1 MKSYQKISLV
11 LGVIVLFTIIVF
23 FIGLYY
29 NLQPD
34 AIFLT
39 ILIPIVLISIIAFTD
54 LERERYFSQGEGGII
69 LFICLLFPIIL
80 FVSFVSYQANF
91 VKYVIDDNSNAC
103 DIYDSEYKTIYVTEP
118 ALSLVKAM
126 EDYVNSKLS
135 NDEERIYVKDNLFQ
149 ISKDIKNNEII
160 SYPLYSFGGPI
171 CLNNINSK
179 LCKIWLD
186 GLAVEIKDKV
196 KQRANKAVK
205 EANKEHAEKQHELE
219 DSKKKMEEADIFKK
233 TNKLN

>member
-1 MKSYQKISLV
+1 M
-11 LGVIVLFTIIVF
+11 F

-69 LFICLLFPIIL
+69 LFISILFPIIL

-103 DIYDSEYKTIYVTEP
+103 DICDSEYKTIYVTEP

-160 SYPLYSFGGPI
+160 RATHYTLLVDQFVLITSTLNYARYGWIGWPL
-171 CLNNINSK
+171 
-179 LCKIWLD
+179 
-186 GLAVEIKDKV
+186 
-196 KQRANKAVK
+196 R
-205 EANKEHAEKQHELE
+205 
-219 DSKKKMEEADIFKK
+219 
-233 TNKLN
+233 

>member
-11 LGVIVLFTIIVF
+11 FGIMVLFAIIMF

-29 NLQPD
+29 NLRPGVTS
-34 AIFLT
+34 LV
-39 ILIPIVLISIIAFTD
+39 ILIPVVLIAIITFAD
-54 LERERYFSQGEGGII
+54 LEKERYFSQREGGII

-80 FVSFVSYQANF
+80 FVSFVVYQKDFKNYI
-91 VKYVIDDNSNAC
+91 VDDSLTDNT
-103 DIYDSEYKTIYVTEP
+103 EYKTIYVVEP

-126 EDYVNSKLS
+126 EDYVESKLS
-135 NDEERIYVKDNLFQ
+135 NDEEKTYMRDNLFHT
-149 ISKDIKNNEII
+149 IKDVDNNEMIT
-160 SYPLYSFGGPI
+160 YPLFYFGGVI
-171 CLNNINSK
+171 CLNDINSK

-186 GLAVEIKDKV
+186 RLVVEIKDKV
-196 KQRANKAVK
+196 KQRANKADKEYVK
-205 EANKEHAEKQHELE
+205 KQHELE

>member
-11 LGVIVLFTIIVF
+11 FGIMVLFAIIMF

-29 NLQPD
+29 NLRPGVTS
-34 AIFLT
+34 LV
-39 ILIPIVLISIIAFTD
+39 ILIPVVLIAIITFAD
-54 LERERYFSQGEGGII
+54 LEKERYFSQREGGII

-80 FVSFVSYQANF
+80 FVSFVVYQKDFKNYI
-91 VKYVIDDNSNAC
+91 VDDSLTDNT
-103 DIYDSEYKTIYVTEP
+103 EYKTIYVVEP

-126 EDYVNSKLS
+126 EGYVESKLS

-186 GLAVEIKDKV
+186 RLAVEIKDKV

>member
-1 MKSYQKISLV
+1 MKSVKKISLV
-11 LGVIVLFTIIVF
+11 FAIMVLFAIIMF

-29 NLQPD
+29 NLRPGTTS
-34 AIFLT
+34 LT
-39 ILIPIVLISIIAFTD
+39 ILIPVVLIATITFAD
-54 LERERYFSQGEGGII
+54 LEKERYFSQREGGII

-80 FVSFVSYQANF
+80 FLSFVVYQKDFKNYI
-91 VKYVIDDNSNAC
+91 VDDSLTGNT
-103 DIYDSEYKTIYVTEP
+103 EYKTIYVVEP

-186 GLAVEIKDKV
+186 RLSVEIKDKV
-196 KQRANKAVK
+196 KQRANKAIK
-205 EANKEHAEKQHELE
+205 EANKEHAKKQHELE